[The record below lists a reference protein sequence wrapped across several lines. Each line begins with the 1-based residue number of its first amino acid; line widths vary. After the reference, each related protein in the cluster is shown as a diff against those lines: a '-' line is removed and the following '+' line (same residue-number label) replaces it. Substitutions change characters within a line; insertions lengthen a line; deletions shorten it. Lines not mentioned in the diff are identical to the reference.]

1 MDKRILNDYI
11 DACECVNDTEAEI
24 RRLEHRRRLV
34 ADKVKGSNPDW
45 PYEPRSFALGGTVE
59 TVEDAGLLAQEK
71 RVLEKQRE
79 AALRLK
85 IDVEEWMKEIP
96 FRMQRI
102 IRYKIFKELTW
113 KETAML
119 MGNRCTENSIKKEF
133 ERFMKE
139 N

>member
-113 KETAML
+113 KEIAML